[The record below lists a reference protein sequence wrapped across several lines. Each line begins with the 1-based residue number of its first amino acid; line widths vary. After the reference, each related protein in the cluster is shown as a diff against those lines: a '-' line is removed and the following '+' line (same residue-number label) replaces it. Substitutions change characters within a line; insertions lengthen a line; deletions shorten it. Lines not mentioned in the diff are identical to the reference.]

1 MDVHPFLDRKGQL
14 RAATFIS
21 RFSLADNETLT
32 ILNVPRAT
40 RVLEEDVTV
49 TELNTHYRNRYWV
62 DARSG
67 AVIKTEQFIGPD
79 YFPIETTILNPYKP

>member
-1 MDVHPFLDRKGQL
+1 M
-14 RAATFIS
+14 
-21 RFSLADNETLT
+21 
-32 ILNVPRAT
+32 
-40 RVLEEDVTV
+40 LEEDVTV
-49 TELNTHYRNRYWV
+49 TELKTHYHNRYWV